1 MRDVNESTVR
11 SIKKQYVRE
20 LQYSEDVICT
30 AVRSVTGKTLPPP
43 QLGKYDVEIA
53 DYIKKL
59 RNVGSVVNRHILI
72 SGAMGIV
79 EYKDR
84 SLQ

>member
-1 MRDVNESTVR
+1 MSFALLYEASRGRPS
-11 SIKKQYVRE
+11 
-20 LQYSEDVICT
+20 
-30 AVRSVTGKTLPPP
+30 PPP

>member
-1 MRDVNESTVR
+1 MSFVLLYEASRGR
-11 SIKKQYVRE
+11 
-20 LQYSEDVICT
+20 
-30 AVRSVTGKTLPPP
+30 PPP
-43 QLGKYDVEIA
+43 PLGKYDVKIA
-53 DYIKKL
+53 DYINKL
-59 RNVGSVVNRHILI
+59 RNVRSVVNRHILI

>member
-1 MRDVNESTVR
+1 MSFALLYEASRGRPS
-11 SIKKQYVRE
+11 
-20 LQYSEDVICT
+20 
-30 AVRSVTGKTLPPP
+30 PP

>member
-1 MRDVNESTVR
+1 MSFVLLYEASRGR
-11 SIKKQYVRE
+11 
-20 LQYSEDVICT
+20 
-30 AVRSVTGKTLPPP
+30 PPP
-43 QLGKYDVEIA
+43 PPLEKYDVEIA

-84 SLQ
+84 SLH

>member
-1 MRDVNESTVR
+1 MRDVNESTIR

-30 AVRSVTGKTLPPP
+30 AVRSVTGKTPP
-43 QLGKYDVEIA
+43 LEKYDVEIA

-72 SGAMGIV
+72 PGAMGIV

>member
-1 MRDVNESTVR
+1 MHCCTKRHG
-11 SIKKQYVRE
+11 
-20 LQYSEDVICT
+20 EDP
-30 AVRSVTGKTLPPP
+30 PPP